1 MKTLCARC
9 LLLFLVVVKPCS
21 AQICMPGAD
30 IQPDNPYSYIREE
43 IKALQWIR
51 SGLTNSEKFN
61 WFSLND
67 PAQIHKT
74 VELYTVV
81 NNVSDD
87 YDCAVSLLTPY
98 KNSKNE
104 SVRNSVDSL
113 LLAIKST
120 KEVNAVLISM
130 MESLNKATKPE
141 DINQTEIAK
150 TLADLKSMQKY
161 VRGLTMAGV
170 KMSTFGILR
179 MEGTGDGVK
188 PTAFTITATLRDT
201 LLAET
206 LEFAKMKG
214 KEETFVDL
222 CAKILLT
229 TLTLK
234 LPMPS
239 QQKP

>member
-1 MKTLCARC
+1 
-9 LLLFLVVVKPCS
+9 
-21 AQICMPGAD
+21 MPGAD
-30 IQPDNPYSYIREE
+30 IQPDNAYSYIREE

-51 SGLTNSEKFN
+51 SGLTDSEKFK
-61 WFSLND
+61 WVSPND
-67 PAQIHKT
+67 PTQVHKT

-81 NNVSDD
+81 NTVSDD

-120 KEVNAVLISM
+120 KEVNAVLIGM
-130 MESLNKATKPE
+130 MESLKKATKPE
-141 DINQTEIAK
+141 DINQAEIAK

-179 MEGTGDGVK
+179 MEGTGDDVK
-188 PTAFTITATLRDT
+188 PTAFTITATQRDM

-206 LEFAKMKG
+206 REFAKKKG
-214 KEETFVDL
+214 KEETYVDL
-222 CAKILLT
+222 CAEILLT

-234 LPMPS
+234 LPMSAKGGHPL
-239 QQKP
+239 K